1 MLTQTLL
8 DDVGPHLV
16 SSGDDQVVTSTFD
29 PKHSFGRRSIV
40 RGFRE
45 RAEITGVQPAV
56 DERKGTMAIT
66 PRHAGGSNV
75 YSAVRQSYLNI
86 A

>member
-16 SSGDDQVVTSTFD
+16 SSGDDQVVTSAFN
-29 PKHSFGRRSIV
+29 PKYSFGRRFIV
-40 RGFRE
+40 RGLHE

-66 PRHAGGSNV
+66 PRHAGSSNV
-75 YSAVRQSYLNI
+75 YSAVRQSYFNV

>member
-29 PKHSFGRRSIV
+29 PKHSLGKRSIV
-40 RGFRE
+40 RGLHE

-56 DERKGTMAIT
+56 DERKGAMAIT
-66 PRHAGGSNV
+66 SRHAGGSNV